1 MTSSSTY
8 PSYPFRWV
16 TNIGFT
22 VVLLCT
28 MISGCMVGPNY
39 HTPVVPTAPAYKEPA
54 PNSPVPV
61 PAGGAWWLVFGDV
74 TLNDLEA
81 QAVAANPDIQ
91 IAVAHVDQADAVR
104 RSVHSFQLP
113 TVTAG
118 ASASRTREGQQ
129 RPNNGNTNGQA
140 ATYNDFQLPLSLSYE
155 IDAWGRIRRMV
166 QSATASQQATE
177 ADLRFVR
184 LSVAA
189 SVATDYYTLREADA
203 ETQILDT
210 TIVDLERGYQIT
222 NNQFRRGL
230 ISELAVKQAQ
240 TILDQTRAHIET
252 LHIQRSQSEHAIA
265 VLLGRPVSGFSIAE
279 ADTLPRPPVIPAG
292 VPADLLGRR
301 PDIASA
307 ERAAA
312 ASSAQIGVA
321 KAAYLPQFSLT
332 GLAGYEST
340 NPTSLLN
347 WQNSIASLAASAV
360 APIFSGGR
368 LKANVDQA
376 NAAYRESVSQYVK
389 TVFVAYQDVEDQLAA
404 LHYLSRQFDAENNA
418 VADARRAEEI
428 ASNRYGAGLVSYLDV
443 VYAEQT
449 LLSNQEISTQV
460 QGQRMVATVALI
472 RALGGTWQNS

>member
-1 MTSSSTY
+1 MKHSSERLAFAAPRLISA
-8 PSYPFRWV
+8 
-16 TNIGFT
+16 G
-22 VVLLCT
+22 LLCVSL
-28 MISGCMVGPNY
+28 SGCMVGPNY
-39 HTPVVPTAPAYKEPA
+39 HAPAVPAPPSYKEPA
-54 PNSPVPV
+54 PASTIAV
-61 PAGGAWWLVFGDV
+61 PAGETWWKVFNDA
-74 TLNDLEA
+74 TLDELEK
-81 QAVAANPDIQ
+81 QAIAANPDIQ

-104 RSVHSFQLP
+104 RSVHSAQLP

-118 ASASRTREGQQ
+118 ASVSRNREAQQ
-129 RPNNGNTNGQA
+129 RPNNGNTYGHA

-203 ETQILDT
+203 DINIVQT
-210 TIVDLERGYQIT
+210 TLVDLERGYEIT

-230 ISELAVKQAQ
+230 ISELAVRQAQ
-240 TILDQTRAHIET
+240 TILDQTRARVEA

-265 VLLGRPVSGFSIAE
+265 VLLGRPVAGFVIVE
-279 ADTLPRPPVIPAG
+279 AITLPRPPVIPAG

-307 ERAAA
+307 ERSAAA
-312 ASSAQIGVA
+312 ASAQIGVA
-321 KAAYLPQFSLT
+321 RAAYLPQISLT
-332 GLAGYEST
+332 GFAGYEST
-340 NPTSLLN
+340 NPASILN
-347 WQNSIASLAASAV
+347 WQNSIASMAASAV
-360 APIFSGGR
+360 APIFTGGR

-376 NAAYRESVSQYVK
+376 QASYRESVGQYEK
-389 TVFVAYQDVEDQLAA
+389 TVLTAYQDVEDQLAA

-418 VADARRAEEI
+418 VADAKRAEEI
-428 ASNRYGAGLVSYLDV
+428 ANNRYNTGLVSYLDV
-443 VYAEQT
+443 VFAQQT

-460 QGQRMVATVALI
+460 QGQRLVATVALI
-472 RALGGTWQNS
+472 RALGGSWNK